1 MDYTNLRA
9 EVAEA
14 FRARYGAPPEI
25 LVRAP
30 GRVNLIGEHTDYN
43 GGFVLPMALERAAWL
58 ALRAREDDTVTVSS
72 LELQDETSFRL
83 SALERGE
90 GWAEYLKGSAWALQ
104 EDGFRL
110 RGFEGVL
117 GSDVPL
123 GAGLSSSAAL
133 ELATMRAFAE
143 VSGFPWQPKRV
154 ARLAQRAENAW
165 VGAQTGIMDQLI
177 SACGEV
183 GRALLIDCRSLELE
197 AVALPAG
204 TAVVIMDTATRHR
217 HVASGYNDRRRQCEE
232 AAAFFGVSAL
242 REVSLEA
249 FRARAA
255 ALAEACGDAV
265 CRRARHVV
273 TENART
279 LAAAAAM
286 RAGDAPALGRLM
298 NESHASLQ
306 RDFEISSDKLDL
318 MVSLAR
324 QQPGCLGARMTGGG
338 FAGCAVALVREAEA
352 PAFVAAVSR
361 RYAAESGLE
370 GAFYLSEGAAGASAE
385 RVHAP

>member
-1 MDYTNLRA
+1 MRYTADLRA
-9 EVAEA
+9 EVTEA
-14 FRARYGAPPEI
+14 FKTRYGAPPEV

-43 GGFVLPMALERAAWL
+43 DGFVLPMALERAAWL
-58 ALRAREDDTVTVSS
+58 ALRARPDDTVTVRS
-72 LELQDETSFRL
+72 LELGDEVSFRL

-104 EDGFRL
+104 EDGFHL

-117 GSDVPL
+117 RSDVPL

-143 VSGFPWQPKRV
+143 VSGFPWEPKRM
-154 ARLAQRAENAW
+154 ARLAQRTENAW

-177 SACGEV
+177 SACGEA
-183 GRALLIDCRSLELE
+183 GRALLIDCRSLETE

-204 TAVVIMDTATRHR
+204 TAVVIMDTATRHK
-217 HVASGYNDRRRQCEE
+217 HVESGYNDRRRQCEE
-232 AAAFFGVSAL
+232 AAAFFGVRAL
-242 REVSLEA
+242 RDVSLA
-249 FRARAA
+249 DFRAREE
-255 ALAEACGDAV
+255 ALAAACGDEV
-265 CRRARHVV
+265 RRRARHVV
-273 TENART
+273 SENART

-298 NESHASLQ
+298 DESHASMQ
-306 RDFEISSDKLDL
+306 GDFEISSSELDL

-338 FAGCAVALVREAEA
+338 FAGCAVALVREADA
-352 PAFVAAVSR
+352 PALVAAVSQ

-385 RVHAP
+385 RVA